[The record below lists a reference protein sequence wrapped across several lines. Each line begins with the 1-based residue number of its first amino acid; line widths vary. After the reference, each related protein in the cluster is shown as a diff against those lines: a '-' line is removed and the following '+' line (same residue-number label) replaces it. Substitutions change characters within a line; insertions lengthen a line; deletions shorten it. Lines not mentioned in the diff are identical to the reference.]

1 VIADVVTAF
10 GLGLLCVATPC
21 LLPLYP
27 AFFAYVAATTNETP
41 ISAGATPSAWPVRLA
56 GLAMLGGV
64 LVAMIAVGL
73 IVTLVAVP
81 LGSLLVLLVPIAD
94 LVVIALGVAL
104 IAGRNPFIRVAGF
117 RVVALTNPYARAFV
131 YGFVLGPL
139 AVPCAGAFL
148 VALLA
153 IGLNPVDE
161 AARLL
166 TFLAFGFGFGLPL
179 VALSLLTGQVQPTIT
194 TAIAA
199 RHVVL
204 ERVGGAVL
212 VVIGVLD
219 LRESWGA
226 FSL

>member
-1 VIADVVTAF
+1 VIADLVTAF
-10 GLGLLCVATPC
+10 GLGLLCAATPC

-27 AFFAYVAATTNETP
+27 AFFAYVAATTGTN
-41 ISAGATPSAWPVRLA
+41 AADADAAPSAWPVRLA

-73 IVTLVAVP
+73 VVTLLAVP
-81 LGSLLVLLVPIAD
+81 LGSLLVVLVPVADLLVIG
-94 LVVIALGVAL
+94 LGVAL
-104 IAGRNPFIRVAGF
+104 IAGRNPFMRVAGF
-117 RVVALTNPYARAFV
+117 RIRRVANPYLRAFV
-131 YGFVLGPL
+131 YGVVLGPL

-161 AARLL
+161 AGRLL
-166 TFLAFGFGFGLPL
+166 TFVAFGLGFGLPL
-179 VALSLLTGQVQPTIT
+179 VALSLLTGQIRPAIT

-199 RHVVL
+199 RHVAL
-204 ERVGGAVL
+204 ERIGGAAL
-212 VVIGVLD
+212 IVIGVLD

-226 FSL
+226 RSL